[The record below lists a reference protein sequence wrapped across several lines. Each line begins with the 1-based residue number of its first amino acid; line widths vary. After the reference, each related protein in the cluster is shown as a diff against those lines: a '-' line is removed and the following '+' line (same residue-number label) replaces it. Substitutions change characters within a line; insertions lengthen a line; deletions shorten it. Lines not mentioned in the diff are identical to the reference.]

1 MDAREITAQLQ
12 GDPAL
17 AAVLRGVLLSEDL
30 LRLPAA
36 MAELAES
43 QARAEGRLADLA
55 ERQARNEDR
64 LVQLTSHTDQLAAAM
79 AELAERQARTEE
91 RLAQLTADVDQL
103 AAHMVQLTT
112 TVDRLISN
120 VDRLTTN
127 VDRLADRMDQ
137 LAAAMAELAQ
147 RQARTEERLDQAL
160 DDLGELKGI
169 DLERHIRE
177 QPRRYLRHLVAGLR
191 LLDETSLATLEADLA
206 ASGVEPAVLDDLLR
220 ADIIAEAEL
229 RDRPGE
235 PAPPGGP
242 IGIVIEASWRLA
254 NRDVE
259 RAARRAATMARAGR
273 PALAV
278 VVARQ
283 PPSPIVMQLARDNGV
298 AVVADQEVLEAGT
311 AH

>member
-1 MDAREITAQLQ
+1 LTTNVD
-12 GDPAL
+12 
-17 AAVLRGVLLSEDL
+17 
-30 LRLPAA
+30 
-36 MAELAES
+36 
-43 QARAEGRLADLA
+43 RLAD
-55 ERQARNEDR
+55 RM
-64 LVQLTSHTDQLAAAM
+64 DQLAAAM
-79 AELAERQARTEE
+79 AELAQRQARTEE
-91 RLAQLTADVDQL
+91 RLDQLTADVDQL
-103 AAHMVQLTT
+103 AAHVVQLTT
-112 TVDRLISN
+112 TVDRLITN

-127 VDRLADRMDQ
+127 VDQLAAHVVQLTTSVDRLADRMDQ